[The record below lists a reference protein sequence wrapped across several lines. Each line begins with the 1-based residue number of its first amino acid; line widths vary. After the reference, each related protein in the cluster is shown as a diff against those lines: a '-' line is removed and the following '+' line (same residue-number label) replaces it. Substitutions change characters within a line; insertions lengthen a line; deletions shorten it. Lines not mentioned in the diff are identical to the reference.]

1 MGRERLQKVLA
12 RAGLGSRRACEE
24 IIRQGRVTVDGRV
37 AYLGQSVDP
46 SQEEVQVDGRPIHLP
61 ERPTYL
67 LLHKPPGVVC
77 TVRDTHGRPT
87 VIDLVSVPAR
97 LYPVGRLDLESEGL
111 LLLTDDG
118 VLAYRLTH
126 PRYEVE
132 KEYHVLVKGR
142 PSPQVLSR
150 WQGGQVPLEER
161 PAPARVEVLRTEGEE
176 TWLRIILREGRKR
189 QIRRVAEA
197 LGHPVR
203 RLIRVRLD
211 GLHLGNLPPGKWRAL
226 RPEEVARLRRA
237 VGLGKLA
244 STGLRGSASNQ
255 PR

>member
-1 MGRERLQKVLA
+1 MAKERLQKVLA

-46 SQEEVQVDGRPIHLP
+46 QREEIRVDGRPLHFP
-61 ERPTYL
+61 KNPTYL
-67 LLHKPPGVVC
+67 LLYKPPGVVC

-87 VIDLVSVPAR
+87 VLDLVSATAR

-118 VLAYRLTH
+118 ELAYRLTH
-126 PRYEVE
+126 PRYGVE

-142 PSPQVLSR
+142 PSTKTLSR
-150 WQGGQVPLEER
+150 WRSGEVALEER
-161 PAPARVEVLRTEGEE
+161 PAPARVEMLRAEGEN
-176 TWLRIILREGRKR
+176 TWLRVILHEGRKR
-189 QIRRVAEA
+189 QIRLVAEA
-197 LGHPVR
+197 LGHPVQ

-211 GLHLGNLPPGKWRAL
+211 GLRLGELSPGAWRAL

-237 VGLGKLA
+237 VGLK
-244 STGLRGSASNQ
+244 GSG
-255 PR
+255 